1 MDYESYQL
9 FNGIRIIHKFIPN
22 MVSHCGIIINAGS
35 RDENSAE
42 HGLAHFIEHVIFKGT
57 KKRRAH
63 HILARLEDVG
73 GEINAYTTK
82 EETCVYTSFMYKDYE
97 RAIELLTDIVFH
109 SVFPD
114 KELERE
120 KEIVYDEIN
129 SYKDS
134 PSELIFDDFDEL
146 LFRNNPMGRNILGT
160 KKTVRSFSR
169 EKINRFITNNYKT
182 DEIVISS
189 VGNIKF
195 NRLIQL
201 INKHFADIPANTG
214 RMNRKLLSSYSP
226 ERHELKKRT
235 YQTHCVIGNLAYSL
249 KHENRL
255 GMYLLNNLLGGP
267 GLSSRLNMS
276 LREKNGYSYN
286 TESNYT
292 PYSDTG
298 AFSVYFGTDKHNLD
312 KSMNL
317 VLKEF
322 RKLRDVKLGIA
333 QLTKAKR
340 QLIGQIAI
348 SSENYE
354 NHMLSMGKGFLIYNH
369 VDSFPEIARKIE
381 NLTSAKLL
389 EIANDVL
396 DDRYMSHLIYN

>member
-214 RMNRKLLSSYSP
+214 RKNRKLLSSYSP

-354 NHMLSMGKGFLIYNH
+354 NHMLSMGKGFLIYNR
-369 VDSFPEIARKIE
+369 VDSFPEIAKKIE

>member
-1 MDYESYQL
+1 MDYESFQL
-9 FNGIRIIHKFIPN
+9 HNGIRIIHKYIPN
-22 MVSHCGIIINAGS
+22 LVAHCGIIINAGS
-35 RDENSAE
+35 RDEMPNE

-57 KKRRAH
+57 KKRKAH

-82 EETCVYTSFMYKDYE
+82 EETCVYTSFMHKDYE
-97 RAIELLTDIVFH
+97 RAVELLTDIVFH
-109 SVFPD
+109 SVFPQ

-120 KEIVYDEIN
+120 KEIIIDEIN

-134 PSELIFDDFDEL
+134 PSELIFDDFDEII
-146 LFRNNPMGRNILGT
+146 FKHNPMGRNILGT
-160 KKTVRSFSR
+160 RKTVRSFTR
-169 EKINRFITNNYKT
+169 KHIDRFVSKNYKT

-195 NRLIQL
+195 NKLLRL
-201 INKHFADIPANTG
+201 INKYVSDIPLNTG
-214 RMNRKLLSSYSP
+214 KHSRPVLENYVP
-226 ERHELKKRT
+226 EKSVMRKRT
-235 YQTHCVIGNLAYSL
+235 YQTHCVMGNMAYSL
-249 KHENRL
+249 NHENRL

-298 AFSVYFGTDKHNLD
+298 IFSVYFGTDKHNMD

-317 VLKEF
+317 VLREF
-322 RKLRDVKLGIA
+322 KKLRDVKLGTA
-333 QLTKAKR
+333 QLAKAKR

-348 SSENYE
+348 SSENFE
-354 NHMLSMGKGFLIYNH
+354 NHMLSIGKGYLIYYK
-369 VDSFPEIARKIE
+369 VDSFPAIAAKID
-381 NLTSAKLL
+381 NLSAGHLL
-389 EIANDVL
+389 EIANEVL
-396 DDRYMSHLIYN
+396 DESRISYLIYN

>member
-381 NLTSAKLL
+381 NLTSVKLL

>member
-1 MDYESYQL
+1 
-9 FNGIRIIHKFIPN
+9 
-22 MVSHCGIIINAGS
+22 
-35 RDENSAE
+35 
-42 HGLAHFIEHVIFKGT
+42 
-57 KKRRAH
+57 
-63 HILARLEDVG
+63 
-73 GEINAYTTK
+73 
-82 EETCVYTSFMYKDYE
+82 
-97 RAIELLTDIVFH
+97 
-109 SVFPD
+109 
-114 KELERE
+114 
-120 KEIVYDEIN
+120 
-129 SYKDS
+129 
-134 PSELIFDDFDEL
+134 
-146 LFRNNPMGRNILGT
+146 MGRSILGT

-169 EKINRFITNNYKT
+169 EKINQFITNNYKT

-189 VGNIKF
+189 VGNIRF
-195 NRLIQL
+195 NRLLRL

-214 RMNRKLLSSYSP
+214 RKNRKLLSSYSP
-226 ERHELKKRT
+226 EQHELKKRT

-249 KHENRL
+249 KHDNRL

-354 NHMLSMGKGFLIYNH
+354 NHMLSMGKGFLVYNR
-369 VDSFPEIARKIE
+369 VDSFPEIVKKIE
-381 NLTSAKLL
+381 NLSSAKLL
-389 EIANDVL
+389 EIANEVL
-396 DDRYMSHLIYN
+396 NERHMSYLIYN

>member
-369 VDSFPEIARKIE
+369 VDSFPEIAKKIE

>member
-235 YQTHCVIGNLAYSL
+235 YQTHCVMGNLAYSL

>member
-214 RMNRKLLSSYSP
+214 RKNRKLLSSYSP

-369 VDSFPEIARKIE
+369 VDSFPEIAKKIE